1 MHAIQDKEEEGVAGD
16 AVDEDEEGWAV
27 DKHEEEGDDPLFDIS
42 TVVED
47 AFQALLHR
55 TTPIIEC
62 AAKSLAAQMQKSF
75 KQNIALGQHEEHAKT
90 FLQRLRLVQRDGET
104 VTLHRVSRNGHACST
119 QHVAA
124 HYLLRS
130 STFLGDRKKVGAPAL
145 LRSSTSPANACAPT
159 LLRSSS
165 SSAKV
170 GASALLR
177 SSSSPAKA
185 GASAL
190 LRSSSSPAKVGASAL
205 LRSSSSSAKFGA
217 PALLRSSSLLGPAKV
232 APPCSEGMLSK
243 SITRADAVEVFVNVL
258 LSILRKLKDQ
268 LAPNAILHKVV
279 LGKGA
284 KMLLDTGLDTRVS
297 TVGSRTKKLRQ
308 KLMDLMR
315 VRQTQSRS
323 SGNAQRRG
331 AAILKQAME
340 EGNFE
345 RAVSDN
351 VVKTLVSP
359 KSEFKAHG
367 NHWLTRGFHAVQ
379 LAMHHDPKR
388 LAWLESELV
397 YLRDRLLRVEDAEVT
412 DAAWQDYTE
421 TWLSLLRLRDSLTTE
436 LGQRVLTS
444 FTSDPKV
451 MHGLSM
457 AQTFSNV
464 VAGQQCIPGDVLQTL
479 KVGPVH
485 HVKKY
490 AYSYRR
496 KVNAELIFIHRVKDI
511 QARIVVAFGTTI
523 ASIWFALFTWLIP
536 KVLGED
542 SSEFGLTL

>member
-170 GASALLR
+170 GA
-177 SSSSPAKA
+177 P
-185 GASAL
+185 
-190 LRSSSSPAKVGASAL
+190 AL